1 MGKGATVGERKR
13 EREWESHNYSDEPH
27 RLGEKEHKRKR
38 KNEEERS
45 GNLAAENLFFG
56 LRCVSGFGAKSTN
69 KRGLWG
75 EVTASAI
82 TENYVGPPE

>member
-1 MGKGATVGERKR
+1 MGERKR

-27 RLGEKEHKRKR
+27 RLGEKEHKR

-56 LRCVSGFGAKSTN
+56 LRCVSGFGAKSTK

-75 EVTASAI
+75 SNRKCNHRELRGTSVDRSL
-82 TENYVGPPE
+82 

>member
-27 RLGEKEHKRKR
+27 RLGEKEHKRK
-38 KNEEERS
+38 NEEERS

-56 LRCVSGFGAKSTN
+56 LRCVSGFGAKSTK

-82 TENYVGPPE
+82 TENYVGPE